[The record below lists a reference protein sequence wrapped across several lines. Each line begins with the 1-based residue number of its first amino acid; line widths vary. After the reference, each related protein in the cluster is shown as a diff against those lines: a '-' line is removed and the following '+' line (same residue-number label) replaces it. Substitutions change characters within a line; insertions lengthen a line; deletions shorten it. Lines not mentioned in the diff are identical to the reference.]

1 MCVCALLE
9 LSLYIWLRLWS
20 INKTNH
26 HSKCL
31 IEPLVIF
38 SEHCCFVWNGTNKR
52 IIYNS
57 QYSRQ
62 PAQLFTPALHSCE
75 ALVRMVSRI
84 VYFRSRI
91 FIHTTLLKRKI
102 VWKRKKKCFNFFLFV
117 FMGFGSFSWSTPQ
130 TTDAIEWQIH
140 YAFFAIR
147 FVLVDFRLII
157 GWLGKVSLWLWQRNK
172 SIRPRIC
179 KVLSCLYLHRPRQ
192 LGLLR
197 LPMDLFKIDWNE
209 RYMPI
214 TWNKND

>member
-9 LSLYIWLRLWS
+9 LSLFIWLRLWS

-102 VWKRKKKCFNFFLFV
+102 VWKRKKNASIFFCSSSWGLAHFLGLRRKQLMPLSDRSIMHSLRFDLFWLIFVLLSDGLEKFRCGCGSETSQYDHEFVKCFHVYIFI
-117 FMGFGSFSWSTPQ
+117 
-130 TTDAIEWQIH
+130 D
-140 YAFFAIR
+140 
-147 FVLVDFRLII
+147 LVN
-157 GWLGKVSLWLWQRNK
+157 LGCFDCRW
-172 SIRPRIC
+172 I
-179 KVLSCLYLHRPRQ
+179 YL
-192 LGLLR
+192 
-197 LPMDLFKIDWNE
+197 K
-209 RYMPI
+209 
-214 TWNKND
+214 